1 MNQEAIDQIKAERDS
16 AFDLMVK
23 AMDERDYFIKQ
34 RDEYQVAADNL
45 AAENKVL
52 REALECLAC
61 LGNGDRHGNSVG
73 NEIAIAALTK
83 EATNG

>member
-1 MNQEAIDQIKAERDS
+1 MNQQAIDELRAQRDELAE
-16 AFDLMVK
+16 DLTSTIRVL
-23 AMDERDYFIKQ
+23 DEIAKQ
-34 RDEYQVAADNL
+34 RDEYQVEADAL

-52 REALECLAC
+52 RESLERLAC
-61 LGNGDRHGNSVG
+61 LGNGDRHGNSIG